1 MRPLL
6 FILNSLSAG
15 GTDRQTE
22 RNTDG
27 QTYIIKGFYKYGKI
41 YKLESPESLSEAFA
55 ANLFYPHVIDD
66 KKVSIQNR
74 KSERK

>member
-1 MRPLL
+1 MWYDYCNRHQGKASKLNPSTQTKKINNVRPLL

-27 QTYIIKGFYKYGKI
+27 RTDRHNKGV
-41 YKLESPESLSEAFA
+41 LQVRE
-55 ANLFYPHVIDD
+55 NL
-66 KKVSIQNR
+66 
-74 KSERK
+74 